1 MASLVRKVLLGVNQ
15 CREIHLCLG
24 ECSDIQFLVWM
35 TLIFETTLLNF
46 LHGLP
51 VEPSSVRPNQ
61 AYINAFCR
69 VILGLLWDWN

>member
-35 TLIFETTLLNF
+35 TLIIETLLNF
-46 LHGLP
+46 LHGLF
-51 VEPSSVRPNQ
+51 VEPAIVRPTL
-61 AYINAFCR
+61 AYRNATCR